1 MSGAPL
7 VLMFPGQGSQHV
19 GMGRGLYGW
28 DPVFTESVE
37 EVFTA
42 LGPLGAEVRADW
54 LGEGRWSVPV
64 DDVRRAQPL
73 IFAVDYA
80 LGRTVCQTARP
91 AAVIG
96 HSAGELVA
104 AVIAG
109 IFTVQDGARLMRDR
123 VEAAVEVPP
132 GGMLAVAAGPDELAP
147 LLVGDVVVAAVNAT
161 RQVMLAGST
170 LPLRRVQV
178 SLTTAGYTFRP
189 VPASSPF
196 HSPAMQPA
204 ADAVRASF
212 AATVRPAAVPLYS
225 AYTTSVLSDAE
236 AASAGF
242 WARQLTDTVH
252 FAPTLRLLLDDRPEG
267 VRLVEAGSSQV
278 LTALARRTPAV
289 RRGPSTAV
297 GLLPAVPA
305 GPEADRA
312 AFLGA
317 LDDLTEAA

>member
-7 VLMFPGQGSQHV
+7 ALMFPGQGSQHV

-42 LGPLGAEVRADW
+42 LGPLGAQVRDDW
-54 LGEGRWSVPV
+54 LGEATWSVAV

-80 LGRTVCQTARP
+80 LGRTVCQTVRP

-104 AVIAG
+104 AVVAG
-109 IFTVQDGARLMRDR
+109 IFSVADGARLMQQR
-123 VEAAVEVPP
+123 VEAAVEVPS

-147 LLVGDVVVAAVNAT
+147 FLVGDVVVAAVNAS

-170 LPLRRVQV
+170 LPLRRVQT
-178 SLTTAGYTFRP
+178 SLATAGYTFRP
-189 VPASSPF
+189 VPATSPF

-204 ADAVRASF
+204 ADAVRESF
-212 AATVRPAAVPLYS
+212 AATVRPATVPLYS
-225 AYTTSVLSDAE
+225 AYTGSVLSATD
-236 AASAGF
+236 AASGDF
-242 WARQLTDTVH
+242 WARQLTDPVL
-252 FAPTLRLLLDDRPEG
+252 FAPTLRLLLDDHPEG
-267 VRLVEAGSSQV
+267 VRLIEAGSSQV
-278 LTALARRTPAV
+278 LTALAKRTSAV
-289 RRGPSTAV
+289 RRGPATAV

-305 GPEADRA
+305 GPEADRST
-312 AFLGA
+312 FLAA
-317 LDDLTEAA
+317 LDEMAAAA